1 MMEAPAVPGANPHH
15 SMDILDEIFGSEWS
29 AGQQQAADSQQQQQ
43 RLLVGGVD
51 TRTEL
56 VVRRKGGGG
65 GESGGQ
71 PPPGVPPPLQ
81 SIHQH
86 HHQQQQQQHPPT
98 CLTPGPTLSQHS
110 TTVESCFSP
119 AAPSSQETSSVV
131 DDNDNEAQDISE
143 HEHNNHNNLQSK
155 AGSDFAADTTTP
167 PPRRNSNNSIR
178 AQIEIIPCKVCGDK
192 SSGVHYGV
200 ITCEGCKG
208 FFRRSQSSV
217 VNYQC
222 PRQKNCVVDRVNR
235 NRCQYCRLQKCLA
248 LGMSRD
254 AVKFGRMSKKQRE
267 KVEDEVRYHRAQMKA
282 QQAET
287 SPDSSVFDNQQPS
300 SSDQLA
306 PYTGGYSSYG
316 GDMSPYTPSGY
327 GFTPTPHTNQGNVP
341 GGGSGGGGAG
351 GGNGGGSSMSSGGYD
366 ISGTTDYVDSTTFD
380 PRQTPIE
387 PLPDS
392 NLVSP
397 VVSTGSSAKMMMP
410 DYPGGV
416 THFLAKNP
424 RPGPDPGGGRN
435 GGASNSG
442 PSVVLSGGGGV
453 GGGCN
458 TSLGQVHLNDRSS
471 SAACQ
476 QQHQTSYPR
485 PPPLPPSATGALM
498 VTAGSSNNGSKVA
511 TTSTPDVDDEEYF
524 EPNPVQISELLA
536 KTIGDAHSRTCL
548 FSGEHIADMLRKP
561 QDISKVHYYKN
572 MAQEELWLE
581 CAQRLTAVIQQ
592 IIEFAKMVPGFMK
605 LSQDDQIVLLKTGSF
620 ELAVLRMSRY
630 YDLSQNAV
638 LFGDTLLPVEA
649 FLTPDSVEA
658 KLVSAVFEFA
668 KSLAELKLSEIQLA
682 LYSAFVL
689 LSSDRMGLRGTLEI
703 QRLGQA
709 VLRALR
715 LELSRTHRTPLKG
728 DISVADSLAARLPA
742 LREISGLHMEALARF
757 KRATPHLEFPAL
769 HKELFSVDS

>member
-1 MMEAPAVPGANPHH
+1 MMEAPAVPVANPHH

-29 AGQQQAADSQQQQQ
+29 AGQPGADSQQ
-43 RLLVGGVD
+43 RLLVVSGGVD
-51 TRTEL
+51 SRTDL
-56 VVRRKGGGG
+56 AVRRKGGCS
-65 GESGGQ
+65 ESA
-71 PPPGVPPPLQ
+71 PATAPPPLQ
-81 SIHQH
+81 SIH

-143 HEHNNHNNLQSK
+143 HEHNNHNNLHSK
-155 AGSDFAADTTTP
+155 SGSDFAADTTTP

-327 GFTPTPHTNQGNVP
+327 GFTPTPHTNQPVP
-341 GGGSGGGGAG
+341 GGGSGGGAG
-351 GGNGGGSSMSSGGYD
+351 GGTGGGGSSMSSGGYD

-397 VVSTGSSAKMMMP
+397 VVSTG
-410 DYPGGV
+410 
-416 THFLAKNP
+416 
-424 RPGPDPGGGRN
+424 
-435 GGASNSG
+435 
-442 PSVVLSGGGGV
+442 
-453 GGGCN
+453 
-458 TSLGQVHLNDRSS
+458 
-471 SAACQ
+471 
-476 QQHQTSYPR
+476 
-485 PPPLPPSATGALM
+485 ALM
-498 VTAGSSNNGSKVA
+498 VVAGSSNVGKVA
-511 TTSTPDVDDEEYF
+511 TTSTDDDEEYF

-658 KLVSAVFEFA
+658 KLVSSVFDFA

>member
-397 VVSTGSSAKMMMP
+397 VVSTG
-410 DYPGGV
+410 
-416 THFLAKNP
+416 
-424 RPGPDPGGGRN
+424 
-435 GGASNSG
+435 
-442 PSVVLSGGGGV
+442 
-453 GGGCN
+453 
-458 TSLGQVHLNDRSS
+458 
-471 SAACQ
+471 
-476 QQHQTSYPR
+476 
-485 PPPLPPSATGALM
+485 ALM

>member
-1 MMEAPAVPGANPHH
+1 
-15 SMDILDEIFGSEWS
+15 MDILDEIFGSEWS
-29 AGQQQAADSQQQQQ
+29 AGQQQGSDSQQ
-43 RLLVGGVD
+43 RLLVVSGGVD
-51 TRTEL
+51 SRTDL
-56 VVRRKGGGG
+56 VVRRKCS
-65 GESGGQ
+65 ESA
-71 PPPGVPPPLQ
+71 PATVPPPLQ
-81 SIHQH
+81 SIHH
-86 HHQQQQQQHPPT
+86 HQHPPT

-143 HEHNNHNNLQSK
+143 HEHNNRNNLHSK
-155 AGSDFAADTTTP
+155 SGSDFAADTTTP

-327 GFTPTPHTNQGNVP
+327 GFTPTPHTNQPVP
-341 GGGSGGGGAG
+341 GGGTGGGAG
-351 GGNGGGSSMSSGGYD
+351 GGTGGGGSSMSSGGYD

-397 VVSTGSSAKMMMP
+397 VVST
-410 DYPGGV
+410 D
-416 THFLAKNP
+416 
-424 RPGPDPGGGRN
+424 
-435 GGASNSG
+435 
-442 PSVVLSGGGGV
+442 
-453 GGGCN
+453 
-458 TSLGQVHLNDRSS
+458 
-471 SAACQ
+471 
-476 QQHQTSYPR
+476 
-485 PPPLPPSATGALM
+485 
-498 VTAGSSNNGSKVA
+498 
-511 TTSTPDVDDEEYF
+511 
-524 EPNPVQISELLA
+524 PVQISELLA

-658 KLVSAVFEFA
+658 KLVSSVFDFA

>member
-1 MMEAPAVPGANPHH
+1 MP
-15 SMDILDEIFGSEWS
+15 
-29 AGQQQAADSQQQQQ
+29 
-43 RLLVGGVD
+43 
-51 TRTEL
+51 
-56 VVRRKGGGG
+56 
-65 GESGGQ
+65 
-71 PPPGVPPPLQ
+71 
-81 SIHQH
+81 
-86 HHQQQQQQHPPT
+86 
-98 CLTPGPTLSQHS
+98 S
-110 TTVESCFSP
+110 T
-119 AAPSSQETSSVV
+119 
-131 DDNDNEAQDISE
+131 
-143 HEHNNHNNLQSK
+143 
-155 AGSDFAADTTTP
+155 
-167 PPRRNSNNSIR
+167 IR

-222 PRQKNCVVDRVNR
+222 PRQKNCVVDKINR

-316 GDMSPYTPSGY
+316 GDLSPYTPSGY
-327 GFTPTPHTNQGNVP
+327 GFTPTPH
-341 GGGSGGGGAG
+341 
-351 GGNGGGSSMSSGGYD
+351 MGGYD
-366 ISGTTDYVDSTTFD
+366 ISGTSDYVDSTTFD

-387 PLPDS
+387 ALPDS
-392 NLVSP
+392 NLLSP
-397 VVSTGSSAKMMMP
+397 VVST
-410 DYPGGV
+410 D
-416 THFLAKNP
+416 
-424 RPGPDPGGGRN
+424 
-435 GGASNSG
+435 
-442 PSVVLSGGGGV
+442 
-453 GGGCN
+453 
-458 TSLGQVHLNDRSS
+458 
-471 SAACQ
+471 
-476 QQHQTSYPR
+476 
-485 PPPLPPSATGALM
+485 
-498 VTAGSSNNGSKVA
+498 
-511 TTSTPDVDDEEYF
+511 
-524 EPNPVQISELLA
+524 PVQISELLA

-572 MAQEELWLE
+572 MASLPGVHLDMLIHSLIYLNGNFYLQAQEELWLE

-620 ELAVLRMSRY
+620 ELAVIRMSRY
-630 YDLSQNAV
+630 FDLTQNAV
-638 LFGDTLLPVEA
+638 LFGDTMLPVEA
-649 FLTPDSVEA
+649 FLTTDSVEA
-658 KLVSAVFEFA
+658 ELVSAVFDFS

-689 LSSDRMGLRGTLEI
+689 LSSDRMGLRGNLEI
-703 QRLGQA
+703 QRLSQA

-728 DISVADSLAARLPA
+728 DVSVADSLAARLPA
-742 LREISGLHMEALARF
+742 LREISVLHMEALVRF

>member
-1 MMEAPAVPGANPHH
+1 MP
-15 SMDILDEIFGSEWS
+15 
-29 AGQQQAADSQQQQQ
+29 
-43 RLLVGGVD
+43 
-51 TRTEL
+51 
-56 VVRRKGGGG
+56 
-65 GESGGQ
+65 
-71 PPPGVPPPLQ
+71 
-81 SIHQH
+81 
-86 HHQQQQQQHPPT
+86 
-98 CLTPGPTLSQHS
+98 S
-110 TTVESCFSP
+110 T
-119 AAPSSQETSSVV
+119 
-131 DDNDNEAQDISE
+131 
-143 HEHNNHNNLQSK
+143 
-155 AGSDFAADTTTP
+155 
-167 PPRRNSNNSIR
+167 IR

-327 GFTPTPHTNQGNVP
+327 GFTPTPHTNQPVP
-341 GGGSGGGGAG
+341 GGGTGGGAG
-351 GGNGGGSSMSSGGYD
+351 GGTGGGGSSMSSGGYD

-397 VVSTGSSAKMMMP
+397 VVSTGSSKMMMP

-416 THFLAKNP
+416 TLFPAKNP
-424 RPGPDPGGGRN
+424 RPGPDPGGGRAN
-435 GGASNSG
+435 G
-442 PSVVLSGGGGV
+442 PPPQSVVLGGGG
-453 GGGCN
+453 GGN
-458 TSLGQVHLNDRSS
+458 ASLGQVHLNDRSS
-471 SAACQ
+471 SASHQ
-476 QQHQTSYPR
+476 QQTSYPR
-485 PPPLPPSATGALM
+485 PPPLPPSGALM
-498 VTAGSSNNGSKVA
+498 VAAGSSGGKGA
-511 TTSTPDVDDEEYF
+511 TTSTTDVDDEEYF

-658 KLVSAVFEFA
+658 KLVSSVFDFA

-689 LSSDRMGLRGTLEI
+689 LSSADRMGLRGTLEI

>member
-1 MMEAPAVPGANPHH
+1 MMEAPAVPVANPHH

-29 AGQQQAADSQQQQQ
+29 AGQQQGSDSQQ
-43 RLLVGGVD
+43 RLLVVSGGVD
-51 TRTEL
+51 SRTDL
-56 VVRRKGGGG
+56 VVRRKCS
-65 GESGGQ
+65 ESA
-71 PPPGVPPPLQ
+71 PATVPPPLQ
-81 SIHQH
+81 SIHH
-86 HHQQQQQQHPPT
+86 HQHPPT

-143 HEHNNHNNLQSK
+143 HEHNNRNNLHSK
-155 AGSDFAADTTTP
+155 SGSDFAADTTTP

-327 GFTPTPHTNQGNVP
+327 GFTPTPHTNQPVP
-341 GGGSGGGGAG
+341 GGGTGGGAG
-351 GGNGGGSSMSSGGYD
+351 GGTGGGGSSMSSGGYD

-397 VVSTGSSAKMMMP
+397 VVST
-410 DYPGGV
+410 D
-416 THFLAKNP
+416 
-424 RPGPDPGGGRN
+424 
-435 GGASNSG
+435 
-442 PSVVLSGGGGV
+442 
-453 GGGCN
+453 
-458 TSLGQVHLNDRSS
+458 
-471 SAACQ
+471 
-476 QQHQTSYPR
+476 
-485 PPPLPPSATGALM
+485 
-498 VTAGSSNNGSKVA
+498 
-511 TTSTPDVDDEEYF
+511 
-524 EPNPVQISELLA
+524 PVQISELLA

-658 KLVSAVFEFA
+658 KLVSSVFDFA

>member
-1 MMEAPAVPGANPHH
+1 MVKPSRLSSPSEPSLYSSWTDHHPGHPGQHHLHHHPGSDGSHHHLGGHQSHSDDHVHHQVAMKNGVTVAPPAHPPSMLNLWNSSGTTSNSGNNNNNNNSTEDITNDEAEDDNNDASANNHP
-15 SMDILDEIFGSEWS
+15 S
-29 AGQQQAADSQQQQQ
+29 AGEINDLSHQAALSPSAI
-43 RLLVGGVD
+43 G
-51 TRTEL
+51 
-56 VVRRKGGGG
+56 
-65 GESGGQ
+65 
-71 PPPGVPPPLQ
+71 
-81 SIHQH
+81 SI
-86 HHQQQQQQHPPT
+86 
-98 CLTPGPTLSQHS
+98 
-110 TTVESCFSP
+110 
-119 AAPSSQETSSVV
+119 
-131 DDNDNEAQDISE
+131 
-143 HEHNNHNNLQSK
+143 K
-155 AGSDFAADTTTP
+155 
-167 PPRRNSNNSIR
+167 

>member
-1 MMEAPAVPGANPHH
+1 MVKPSRLSSPSEPSLYSSWTDHPGH
-15 SMDILDEIFGSEWS
+15 
-29 AGQQQAADSQQQQQ
+29 
-43 RLLVGGVD
+43 
-51 TRTEL
+51 
-56 VVRRKGGGG
+56 
-65 GESGGQ
+65 
-71 PPPGVPPPLQ
+71 
-81 SIHQH
+81 HQH
-86 HHQQQQQQHPPT
+86 HLHHHPGSDGHHQHANHSDEQHAHHQVAMKNGVAGPPVVSMLNLWNSSSSSSANSGNNNSRPAVT
-98 CLTPGPTLSQHS
+98 NNNEDNSAVEDANEDDHNDTSASSNHAAIAEHSDLSQAAL
-110 TTVESCFSP
+110 SP
-119 AAPSSQETSSVV
+119 SA
-131 DDNDNEAQDISE
+131 I
-143 HEHNNHNNLQSK
+143 
-155 AGSDFAADTTTP
+155 GS
-167 PPRRNSNNSIR
+167 IK

-327 GFTPTPHTNQGNVP
+327 GFTPTPHTNQPVP
-341 GGGSGGGGAG
+341 GGGTGGGAG
-351 GGNGGGSSMSSGGYD
+351 GGTGGGGSSMSSGGYD

-397 VVSTGSSAKMMMP
+397 VVSTGSSKMMMP

-416 THFLAKNP
+416 TLFPAKNP
-424 RPGPDPGGGRN
+424 RPGPDPGGGRAN
-435 GGASNSG
+435 G
-442 PSVVLSGGGGV
+442 PPPQSVVLGGGG
-453 GGGCN
+453 GGN
-458 TSLGQVHLNDRSS
+458 ASLGQVHLNDRSS
-471 SAACQ
+471 SASHQ
-476 QQHQTSYPR
+476 QQTSYPR
-485 PPPLPPSATGALM
+485 PPPLPPSGALM
-498 VTAGSSNNGSKVA
+498 VAAGSSGGKGA
-511 TTSTPDVDDEEYF
+511 TTSTTDVDDEEYF

-658 KLVSAVFEFA
+658 KLVSSVFDFA

-689 LSSDRMGLRGTLEI
+689 LSSADRMGLRGTLEI